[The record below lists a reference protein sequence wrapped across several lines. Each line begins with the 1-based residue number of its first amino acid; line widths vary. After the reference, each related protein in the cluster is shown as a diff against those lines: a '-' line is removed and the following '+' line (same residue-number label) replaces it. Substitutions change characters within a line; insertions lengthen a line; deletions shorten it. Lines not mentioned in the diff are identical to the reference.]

1 MNLEEVQLLIK
12 QLGKELYE
20 DNPERQSRGPFS
32 VDKYKG
38 PLSKE
43 EKLADVRAYQAEMAD
58 KEAYRDS
65 LMDLEDALLE
75 ASPSLGEKLIQNFI
89 NLYPMGKR
97 GSTGISS
104 LIGKGIGEMTEAEAA
119 KIAEAE
125 SKIVRYNQMQQEGE
139 PLNPMQLKEQ
149 AEAEGILSAL
159 PKAGTPD
166 SRERYFESLHESGQL
181 PTSPPILEDFI
192 EYQESKGRIQMAPG
206 LFMTRAEF
214 EALMDEDYSDIENL
228 SKAEQDLIMEY
239 NLELEDLPK
248 GPPKELKSEDQIL
261 KELGDFARK
270 LIEEQEKGLKGGG
283 PVDKPLYDDQR
294 MI

>member
-20 DNPERQSRGPFS
+20 DNPERQARGPFS

-38 PLSKE
+38 PLSKQ
-43 EKLADVRAYQAEMAD
+43 EKLADVRAYQAEMAE
-58 KEAYRDS
+58 KEAFRDS

-75 ASPSLGEKLIQNFI
+75 ASPSLGEKIIQNFI

-97 GSTGISS
+97 GQTGISS
-104 LIGKGIGEMTEAEAA
+104 LFGKSIGEMTEAEAA
-119 KIAEAE
+119 RIAEAE
-125 SKIVRYNQMQQEGE
+125 AEVIKYNQMQQEGE
-139 PLNPMQLKEQ
+139 ILNPTQIKKQ
-149 AEAEGILSAL
+149 SEAEGILSAL
-159 PKAGTPD
+159 PKTGTPG
-166 SRERYFESLHESGQL
+166 SRERYFESLHRSGQL

-206 LFMTRAEF
+206 FFMTRAEF

-228 SKAEQDLIMEY
+228 SRAEQDLILEY
-239 NLELEDLPK
+239 NIDIDELPK
-248 GPPKELKSEDQIL
+248 GPPKELKSEEQIL
-261 KELGDFARK
+261 KELNDFARK

>member
-20 DNPERQSRGPFS
+20 DNPERQARGPFS

-38 PLSKE
+38 PLSKQ
-43 EKLADVRAYQAEMAD
+43 EKLADVRSYQAEMAE

-65 LMDLEDALLE
+65 LMDLEDALID
-75 ASPSLGEKLIQNFI
+75 ASPSVGEKLIQNFI
-89 NLYPMGKR
+89 NLYPMGKK
-97 GSTGISS
+97 GQTGISS

-119 KIAEAE
+119 RVAEAE
-125 SKIVRYNQMQQEGE
+125 AEVIKYNQMQQEGE
-139 PLNPMQLKEQ
+139 PLSPAQLKKQ
-149 AEAEGILSAL
+149 TEAKGILSAL
-159 PKAGTPD
+159 PETGTPG
-166 SRERYFESLHESGQL
+166 SRERYFESLNRSGKL

-228 SKAEQDLIMEY
+228 SRAEQDLIMEY
-239 NLELEDLPK
+239 NLELEDLPR
-248 GPPKELKSEDQIL
+248 GPPKELKSEEQII
-261 KELGDFARK
+261 KELTDSALK
-270 LIEEQEKGLKGGG
+270 LIDELEKGLKGGG

>member
-20 DNPERQSRGPFS
+20 DNPERQARGPFS

-38 PLSKE
+38 PLSKQ
-43 EKLADVRAYQAEMAD
+43 EKLADVRAYQAEMAQ

-65 LMDLEDALLE
+65 LMDLEDALID
-75 ASPSLGEKLIQNFI
+75 ASPSVGEKLIQNFI

-97 GSTGISS
+97 GQTGISS
-104 LIGKGIGEMTEAEAA
+104 LFGKGIGEMTEAEAA
-119 KIAEAE
+119 RVAEAE
-125 SKIVRYNQMQQEGE
+125 AEVIRYNQMQQEGE
-139 PLNPMQLKEQ
+139 ILNPTQLKKQ
-149 AEAEGILSAL
+149 AEAKGILSAL
-159 PKAGTPD
+159 PKKGTPG
-166 SRERYFESLHESGQL
+166 SRERYFESLHRSGKL

-214 EALMDEDYSDIENL
+214 EALMDEDLSDVENL

-248 GPPKELKSEDQIL
+248 GPPKELRDMNQSIQDL
-261 KELGDFARK
+261 DDFISK
-270 LIEEQEKGLKGGG
+270 LISHDKKGLKRGG